1 MTWFEVGL
9 KFGLGLLAAVAL
21 AGLVIVVVA
30 AVCIS
35 CTEREQRRLHRAAEY
50 EMGEVGGDGVRYCD
64 NASCQFCV
72 RGSCVSSIIKLVVMD
87 DSPDEHL
94 ICETYESRWLQD
106 D

>member
-35 CTEREQRRLHRAAEY
+35 CTEREQRRLHRDLYGRRLTRCVKED
-50 EMGEVGGDGVRYCD
+50 GE
-64 NASCQFCV
+64 Q
-72 RGSCVSSIIKLVVMD
+72 
-87 DSPDEHL
+87 E
-94 ICETYESRWLQD
+94 
-106 D
+106 

>member
-35 CTEREQRRLHRAAEY
+35 CVEHEQREVHRRSEEEWAKWE
-50 EMGEVGGDGVRYCD
+50 GT
-64 NASCQFCV
+64 N
-72 RGSCVSSIIKLVVMD
+72 
-87 DSPDEHL
+87 
-94 ICETYESRWLQD
+94 
-106 D
+106 